1 MIETKYISTRIRE
14 GFFAGV
20 ENVGQLHYNKISFRI
35 IKTVTDVNVSGGAH
49 EKSFINYEKLKCATV
64 QYERE
69 IILFHFHC
77 KIWQRNLSSFQS
89 GTK

>member
-1 MIETKYISTRIRE
+1 M
-14 GFFAGV
+14 
-20 ENVGQLHYNKISFRI
+20 GQLHYNKISFRI
-35 IKTVTDVNVSGGAH
+35 IKTVTDVNVIGGAH
-49 EKSFINYEKLKCATV
+49 EKASATFINYEKLKCATV